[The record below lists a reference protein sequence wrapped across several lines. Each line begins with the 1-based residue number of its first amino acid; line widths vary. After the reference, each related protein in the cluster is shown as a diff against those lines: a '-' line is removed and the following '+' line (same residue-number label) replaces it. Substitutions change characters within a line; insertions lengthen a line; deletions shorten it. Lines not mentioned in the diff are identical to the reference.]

1 MKIGNYTI
9 ENPVFL
15 APMEDVTDEPFRL
28 LCQSFGADV
37 LITEFV
43 SSDAL
48 IRNVKN
54 NVEKMAFSEAEH
66 PIGIQIY
73 GHDIPT
79 MVEAAK
85 IVEQQQPDFIDLNFG
100 CPVKKVVRRGAGAGM
115 LKDMPKM
122 IDMTTQIV
130 KAVSIPVSVKTRIGW
145 NDETIDLI
153 EMVKQLQDTGIQFLT
168 LHFRTRQQMYTGK
181 ADWSWME
188 KISKVNEITIPIVG
202 NGDVVDYQTAK
213 EKLEDYSVKGIMV
226 GRAAIG
232 NPWVFSAIKAFLKDN
247 KISQAPSLN
256 EKVAVAIRHL
266 EENVKYYGERI
277 GVKLMRRH
285 YVQYFK
291 GIQNFRQTKIKLL
304 QSDDF
309 EENKEILKFIAKNFS

>member
-1 MKIGNYTI
+1 MKIGNHTI

-15 APMEDVTDEPFRL
+15 APMEDVTDKPFRL
-28 LCQSFGADV
+28 LCKSFGADV

-54 NVEKMAFSEAEH
+54 NIEKMAFSEAER

-85 IVEQQQPDFIDLNFG
+85 IVEQQQPDFIDINFG

-115 LKDMPKM
+115 LKDIPKM
-122 IDMTTQIV
+122 IDMTAQIV

-168 LHFRTRQQMYTGK
+168 LHFRTRQQMYTGN

-188 KISKVNEITIPIVG
+188 KISKVKGITLPIVG
-202 NGDVVDYQTAK
+202 NGDITDYQTAK
-213 EKLEDYSVKGIMV
+213 EKLDHYSVKGIMV
-226 GRAAIG
+226 GRGAIG
-232 NPWVFSAIKAFLKDN
+232 NPWIFSSIKAFLKDN
-247 KISQAPSLN
+247 TILQAPSLS
-256 EKVAVAIRHL
+256 EKVKVAIRHL